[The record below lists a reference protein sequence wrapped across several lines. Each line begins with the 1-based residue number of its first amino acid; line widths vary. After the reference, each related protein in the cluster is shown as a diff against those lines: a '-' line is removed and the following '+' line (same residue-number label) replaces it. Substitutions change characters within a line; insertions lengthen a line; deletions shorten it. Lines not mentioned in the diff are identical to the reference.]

1 MVHSLGS
8 RSAPIRALLIIGLM
22 TVITCAPEKLV
33 GTDLGA
39 QPSPDFT
46 LTDGR
51 TGSAVS
57 LSGLRGSVV
66 ALTFLYTTCP
76 DTCPL
81 TAEHFREA
89 QQRLGADADRVRFV
103 AVSVDPVGDTPA
115 AVRDFSAS
123 HRLDRN
129 WHYLI
134 GPPDRLKAAWSAYG
148 IRQES
153 DPAGHGVGHTDA
165 IYLIDAK
172 GNARVLLHTVDGV
185 DALTKDLRSLVRE
198 R

>member
-1 MVHSLGS
+1 
-8 RSAPIRALLIIGLM
+8 M
-22 TVITCAPEKLV
+22 TVIACAPEKLV

-46 LTDGR
+46 LTDAR
-51 TGSAVS
+51 SASAVS

-81 TAEHFREA
+81 TAEHFRVA
-89 QQRLGADADRVRFV
+89 QERLGADADRVRFV

-134 GPPDRLKAAWSAYG
+134 GPAETLRTVWSAYG
-148 IRQES
+148 IRHEPGMS
-153 DPAGHGVGHTDA
+153 GTVGHSDA

-172 GNARVLLHTVDGV
+172 GKARVLLHTVDG
-185 DALTKDLRSLVRE
+185 AEAITKDLRILVRE
-198 R
+198 G

>member
-1 MVHSLGS
+1 MLALMRVA
-8 RSAPIRALLIIGLM
+8 RS
-22 TVITCAPEKLV
+22 VIFLTFVVIVACAPAKLV
-33 GTDLGA
+33 GTDLGTQA
-39 QPSPDFT
+39 SPDFT

-51 TGSAVS
+51 SGSAVS
-57 LSGLRGSVV
+57 LTGLRGSVV

-81 TAEHFREA
+81 TAEQFREA
-89 QQRLGADADRVRFV
+89 QQQLGADADRVRFV

-134 GPPDRLKAAWSAYG
+134 GPPETLRTVWSAYG
-148 IRQES
+148 IRHEPGMS
-153 DPAGHGVGHTDA
+153 GMVGHSDA

-172 GNARVLLHTVDGV
+172 GNARVLLHTMDGAE
-185 DALTKDLRSLVRE
+185 ALTTDIRILLRGS
-198 R
+198 

>member
-1 MVHSLGS
+1 MLASMG
-8 RSAPIRALLIIGLM
+8 RALS
-22 TVITCAPEKLV
+22 VIFVTLLVVACAPEKLV

-51 TGSAVS
+51 TGATVS
-57 LSGLRGSVV
+57 LSALRGNVV
-66 ALTFLYTTCP
+66 ALAFLYTKCP

-81 TAEHFREA
+81 TAEHFRAA
-89 QQRLGADADRVRFV
+89 QGQLGADAERVRFV
-103 AVSVDPVGDTPA
+103 AVSVDPLGDTPA
-115 AVRDFSAS
+115 AVNDFSAS

-134 GPPDRLKAAWSAYG
+134 GPEASLRSVWAAYG
-148 IRQES
+148 IRQEPS
-153 DPAGHGVGHTDA
+153 GGLVGHTDA
-165 IYLIDAK
+165 IYVIDAK
-172 GNARVLLHTVDGV
+172 GNARVLLRTVDGAE
-185 DALTKDLRSLVRE
+185 ALLKDLRILLRE

>member
-1 MVHSLGS
+1 MSMLALMRRVGFV
-8 RSAPIRALLIIGLM
+8 IFVTFALLIA
-22 TVITCAPEKLV
+22 CAPEKLV

-46 LTDGR
+46 LSDGR
-51 TGSAVS
+51 TGSPVS
-57 LSGLRGSVV
+57 LSGLRGNVV
-66 ALTFLYTTCP
+66 ALAFLYTRCP

-81 TAEHFREA
+81 TAEQFREA
-89 QQRLGADADRVRFV
+89 QQQLGGDADRVRFV
-103 AVSVDPVGDTPA
+103 AVSVDPAGDTPA
-115 AVRDFSAS
+115 SVRDFSAS

-134 GPPDRLKAAWSAYG
+134 GPASTLKAVWAAYG
-148 IRQES
+148 IRQEP
-153 DPAGHGVGHTDA
+153 DPSGLVGHTDA

-185 DALTKDLRSLVRE
+185 EALTKDLRILVRE

>member
-1 MVHSLGS
+1 MLASV
-8 RSAPIRALLIIGLM
+8 IRIVSVILI
-22 TVITCAPEKLV
+22 TVVLACAPEKLV

-51 TGSAVS
+51 TGATVS
-57 LSGLRGSVV
+57 LASLRGNVV
-66 ALTFLYTTCP
+66 ALSFLYTKCP

-81 TAEHFREA
+81 TAEHFRSA
-89 QQRLGADADRVRFV
+89 QERLGGDADRVRFV
-103 AVSVDPVGDTPA
+103 AVSVDPAGDTP
-115 AVRDFSAS
+115 VSVKDFSAS

-134 GPPDRLKAAWSAYG
+134 GPDHVLKQVWSAYG
-148 IRQES
+148 IRQEAS
-153 DPAGHGVGHTDA
+153 GGLVGHTDA
-165 IYLIDAK
+165 IYVIDAK
-172 GNARVLLHTVDGV
+172 GNARALLHTVDGA
-185 DALTKDLRSLVRE
+185 DALVKNARILLRE